1 MKMKKLVLLL
11 GLFAVIAGS
20 VAAYFAYNKP
30 KIILPKPIEQGFK
43 NPLFYR
49 PMYGYSRLWYSF
61 ICDTVITPYSI
72 TDFQEGTND
81 DGEHYSLA
89 ETFLC
94 DLIENENDH
103 VKYDC
108 YSCHIMFYA
117 DHSCHHEIISY
128 HMEEYDEK
136 EQWYWVKEQVKNFDR
151 QEEDTGY
158 SYKVIPYL

>member
-1 MKMKKLVLLL
+1 MKKLILIL
-11 GLFAVIAGS
+11 GVIIAVGIS
-20 VAAYFAYNKP
+20 VVFSYNQN
-30 KIILPKPIEQGFK
+30 KITLPKPVEKGFK

-94 DLIENENDH
+94 DLIENENDR
-103 VKYDC
+103 VEYDC
-108 YSCHIMFYA
+108 YSCHTMFYA

-128 HMEEYDEK
+128 HIEEYDEK
-136 EQWYWVKEQVKNFDR
+136 EQWYWVKEQVNIYNEKYDVH
-151 QEEDTGY
+151 DTL
-158 SYKVIPYL
+158 SSAKIIPYP